1 MLRVFL
7 VSALVAFAS
16 AYSTA
21 PIRSSRVASSK
32 VEMMSRFEGKIWTM
46 EAKLAILDEWKP
58 DEPRGY
64 NNL

>member
-1 MLRVFL
+1 MLRVFVL
-7 VSALVAFAS
+7 SALVAFAS

-21 PIRSSRVASSK
+21 PIRSRVASSK

-46 EAKLAILDEWKP
+46 EAKVAILDEWKP

>member
-46 EAKLAILDEWKP
+46 EAKMTILDEWNP
-58 DEPRGY
+58 EEARGY